1 MGDTMKVQS
10 QIRQNAEE
18 VSSYLTDMAK
28 WEKKINN
35 KDTKRSTTTSKALPV
50 RLGSGTVKVIEK
62 VASTNNTAAGHTY
75 DVGYKKWDKFNVD
88 AALEADNDEIPND
101 DDVDNGVSKGDSVED
116 GEILN
121 LTPASLVKRYSSSNS
136 TRAVPVARGMYAIN
150 ILTYYIHSLYILII
164 LVYA

>member
-1 MGDTMKVQS
+1 MKVQS

-28 WEKKINN
+28 WEKKINK

-62 VASTNNTAAGHTY
+62 VAYTNDTAAGHTY

-88 AALEADNDEIPND
+88 AALEADNDENPND
-101 DDVDNGVSKGDSVED
+101 GDEHDNGVSKGNSVED
-116 GEILN
+116 GEIMN

-136 TRAVPVARGMYAIN
+136 TRAVPVARGMYALN
-150 ILTYYIHSLYILII
+150 VCTYDIHFLCIFII
-164 LVYA
+164 LVYV